1 MKIEKEMKNDCS
13 VQNFEGK
20 DSQTALTVAGLVTF
34 DTQKLCKITGRS
46 MSYHHAN
53 HTSWCL
59 STDDEWFLSFPKTKC
74 AFSRKAF
81 KKNSLTKQ

>member
-53 HTSWCL
+53 HTS
-59 STDDEWFLSFPKTKC
+59 
-74 AFSRKAF
+74 
-81 KKNSLTKQ
+81 